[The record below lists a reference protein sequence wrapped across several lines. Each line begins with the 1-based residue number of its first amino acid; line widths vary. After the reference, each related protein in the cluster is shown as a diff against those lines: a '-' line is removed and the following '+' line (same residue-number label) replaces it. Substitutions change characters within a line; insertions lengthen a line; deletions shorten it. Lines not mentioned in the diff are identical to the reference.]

1 MQKQYYKGVMAMK
14 KKEIEYI
21 YLTVE
26 EFSIKYN
33 IRLKNVNNI
42 EIVCDTLGKY
52 YLDVFFAS
60 YNIDDVREALEAEQE
75 MLEQFT
81 LMEYICIDGLYIVIC

>member
-42 EIVCDTLGKY
+42 EIVCDTLSKY
-52 YLDVFFAS
+52 YLDVFYAS
-60 YNIDDVREALEAEQE
+60 YSIDDVREALEAEQE
-75 MLEQFT
+75 MLEQFN